1 MSELANIQKWL
12 TSIIVKPGSINDK
25 IVMADQHY
33 GLNHTQVIRPAPNFS
48 SGQKIGI
55 YARGYVLRLME
66 CMSAEYP
73 ALQYLLGKELFETF
87 VKAYLV
93 HVPPS
98 SPDLYDLGVSFAAF
112 LKASQPKSTDGNMF
126 NLPVEL
132 AGLERAIAEVSRCK
146 GLEGTSQATEID
158 DTVLYLFD
166 TGAIRSSPCLK
177 LLKLQFPLAGF
188 VRSVQRGEEAT
199 TPVMGES
206 FTAISRKDYIIHMH
220 DLEEW
225 QWQFLKALQTTNDY
239 MSAINI
245 TADICRIAKSTLMA
259 DLMLWIPIALK
270 FGYIYRNNSE
280 NHAQSEY

>member
-25 IVMADQHY
+25 ILLADQHY
-33 GLNHTQVIRPAPNFS
+33 GLDHTEVIRSAANLS
-48 SGQKIGI
+48 SGQKISI

-73 ALQYLLGKELFETF
+73 ALQQLLGKQLFETF

-98 SPDLYDLGVSFAAF
+98 SPDLYDLGKNFAAF
-112 LKASQPKSTDGNMF
+112 LKASQPKNTNGNMF
-126 NLPVEL
+126 DLPVEL
-132 AGLERAIAEVSRCK
+132 AGLERAVAEVSRCK
-146 GLEGTSQATEID
+146 GLEGTSHDTETD

-166 TGAIRSSPCLK
+166 TGSIKPSPCLM

-199 TPVMGES
+199 TPLMGETL
-206 FTAISRKDYIIHMH
+206 TAISRKNYIIHMH
-220 DLEEW
+220 DLETW

-239 MSAINI
+239 MSAIN
-245 TADICRIAKSTLMA
+245 TAADTCNIANSTLMA
-259 DLMLWIPIALK
+259 DLMLWIPVALK
-270 FGYIYRNNSE
+270 FGYIYRDNSG
-280 NHAQSEY
+280 N